1 MADKKCS
8 SCGRKIG
15 GVFGQ
20 SEPSKYLLDRASE
33 LGITHS
39 GECHVCFAS
48 LVDQHQPDLDARL
61 RVDREQAERTIKA
74 AMSKMLVTPAQPS
87 GGKDLGVVSGYSVIG
102 TGVISEITSS
112 FTDFFGM
119 QSDTY
124 LGKIRKA
131 EEFALNMLKLEA
143 FRKGGDS
150 IYCYSISLTEATSGK
165 GMLMV
170 STSGAAVISGVMDED
185 IAAAIKALSIPE

>member
-1 MADKKCS
+1 MSDKKCPA
-8 SCGRKIG
+8 CGKKIG

-20 SEPSKYLLDRASE
+20 NEPSKYLLDRASE
-33 LGITHS
+33 LGITHN
-39 GECHVCFAS
+39 GECQICIADMI
-48 LVDQHQPDLDARL
+48 DQLQPDFDARL
-61 RVDREQAERTIKA
+61 HGRSGQTERTIKA

-102 TGVISEITSS
+102 TGVISEIASS

-185 IAAAIKALSIPE
+185 IAAAIKALSMPE